1 MKEPLASPA
10 SPPTAPPKPKVPLTL
25 KPGEADGESGP
36 FVGALL
42 PEEESPQ
49 IPDLLSPEPPKAE
62 RPSTPPFVEI
72 DPELLAEA
80 MGELEAVS
88 ANEPSPSAE
97 ATESSAEQEE

>member
-1 MKEPLASPA
+1 MASPA
-10 SPPTAPPKPKVPLTL
+10 SSTPAPAEPEVPSAL
-25 KPGEADGESGP
+25 KPSEADGESGP